1 MRIATEQRAPLAASG
16 DSVFG
21 NANHWF
27 YRAVAEQTEAF
38 DKPFC
43 GPLVRPLFMR
53 RVFLLLG
60 PIIALALGTPAY
72 SEPAA
77 SAAPPATERANS
89 AEVSGKTPT
98 ATKNDDTAT
107 SNTTKAAAAV
117 VAAQHTPPRPPDF
130 LEHLVDEILDLLDVR
145 SSGNTWTHYSIAA
158 LFLVGAFLLRHVV
171 TNFVFGILKKLA
183 SRTETTLDDKLFPA
197 LEQPVAAFITVVGIF
212 AALSVLKLSETSDV
226 YLGYGSTV
234 AFSLVIF
241 WALLR
246 AFGALLDHAQEVA
259 IRRQMGVSAFMPWI
273 KKTLI
278 TIFVVLGLLMVVQ
291 SLGYDVKALLAGLGI
306 GGLAFALAA
315 QDTLANVFGSI
326 VVAIDQPFRIGDFVQ
341 IGANSG
347 AVEDI
352 GLRSTKLRRADK
364 ALIVV
369 PNKTVAAEAVLN
381 LSRFTGRRAE
391 QVLSLTYDSKP
402 EQIEGLVAELR
413 RILLAEAEIDATSV
427 LVFFRDFSAS
437 SLDIWVAYN
446 SKSPDFAKHM
456 ELRQRLNLTFIRMVA
471 ARGLSF
477 AFPTQTVQFEGPLA
491 RAMVDSKQPR

>member
-1 MRIATEQRAPLAASG
+1 
-16 DSVFG
+16 
-21 NANHWF
+21 
-27 YRAVAEQTEAF
+27 
-38 DKPFC
+38 
-43 GPLVRPLFMR
+43 MR
-53 RVFLLLG
+53 RVYLILG
-60 PIIALALGTPAY
+60 SILALALAVPAFSETPA
-72 SEPAA
+72 SPPASASAEDSA
-77 SAAPPATERANS
+77 SAATPPKTKSAAEKDEADANN
-89 AEVSGKTPT
+89 
-98 ATKNDDTAT
+98 TKKA
-107 SNTTKAAAAV
+107 AAAAV
-117 VAAQHTPPRPPDF
+117 VTQHMPPRPPDF
-130 LEHLVDEILDLLDVR
+130 LEHLVDEILDLFNVR
-145 SSGNTWTHYSIAA
+145 SSANTWTHYAIAA

-171 TNFVFGILKKLA
+171 TRFVFGILKKFA
-183 SRTETTLDDKLFPA
+183 ARTETTLDDKLFPA

-226 YLGYGSTV
+226 YIGYGSTV

-246 AFGALLDHAQEVA
+246 AFGAVLDHAQEVA
-259 IRRQMGVSAFMPWI
+259 VKRQMGVAAFMPWI

-381 LSRFTGRRAE
+381 LSRFTGRRSE
-391 QVLSLTYDSKP
+391 QILSLTYDSKP
-402 EQIEGLVAELR
+402 EQIEGLVAEVR
-413 RILLAEAEIDATSV
+413 RILLAEPEIDPTSV

-456 ELRQRLNLTFIRMVA
+456 ELRQRLNLTFIRTVA
-471 ARGLSF
+471 ARGLAF
-477 AFPTQTVQFEGPLA
+477 AFPTQTVQLDGPVARSLA
-491 RAMVDSKQPR
+491 EAKQAPRP

>member
-1 MRIATEQRAPLAASG
+1 
-16 DSVFG
+16 
-21 NANHWF
+21 
-27 YRAVAEQTEAF
+27 
-38 DKPFC
+38 
-43 GPLVRPLFMR
+43 MR
-53 RVFLLLG
+53 RVYLILG
-60 PIIALALGTPAY
+60 SIVALALAAPAF
-72 SEPAA
+72 SEPQASPPAPA
-77 SAAPPATERANS
+77 SAENS
-89 AEVSGKTPT
+89 ASTSTPPK
-98 ATKNDDTAT
+98 AQSSAEKDDAAADNTK
-107 SNTTKAAAAV
+107 KAAAAAFV
-117 VAAQHTPPRPPDF
+117 TQHTPPRPPDF
-130 LEHLVDEILDLLDVR
+130 LEHLVDEILDLFNVR
-145 SSGNTWTHYSIAA
+145 SSTNTWTHYGIAV
-158 LFLVGAFLLRHVV
+158 LFLVGAFLLRHIV
-171 TNFVFGILKKLA
+171 TNFIFGILKKFA
-183 SRTETTLDDKLFPA
+183 ARTETTLDDKLFPA

-226 YLGYGSTV
+226 YIGYGSTV

-246 AFGALLDHAQEVA
+246 AFGAVLDHAQEVA
-259 IRRQMGVSAFMPWI
+259 IKRQMGVAAFMPWI

-341 IGANSG
+341 IGANAG

-381 LSRFTGRRAE
+381 LSRFTGRRSE
-391 QVLSLTYDSKP
+391 QILSLTYDSKP

-413 RILLAEAEIDATSV
+413 RLLLAEAEIDPASV
-427 LVFFRDFSAS
+427 QVFFRDFSAS
-437 SLDIWVAYN
+437 SLDIWLAYN
-446 SKSPDFAKHM
+446 SKSPDFARHM
-456 ELRQRLNLTFIRMVA
+456 ELRQRLNLTFIRTVT

-477 AFPTQTVQFEGPLA
+477 AFPTQTLQLDGPIA
-491 RAMVDSKQPR
+491 RAMAESKRATTPPPH